1 MNKVNIPGDAKV
13 PGATV
18 SVPADLLEAAHFAAG
33 KHRSQRRKNTDA
45 DPYINH
51 PIAVANLLAG
61 FAGVTDLPVLQAAL
75 LHDTIEDTETTP
87 AEIEQLFG
95 REVLS
100 IVQEVTDDKSLP
112 QAQRKRLQIEHAPHL
127 SRSAKLIKL
136 ADKISNLRELTE
148 RDPAEWPV
156 QRKREYLEWAEK
168 VVAGLRGSHLDL
180 ERLFDQTVQEKRGLL
195 NVQ

>member
-1 MNKVNIPGDAKV
+1 MQVCEGKRMNKVNITGN
-13 PGATV
+13 ATV
-18 SVPADLLEAAHFAAG
+18 TGTKVSRTADLLAAAHFAAG

-61 FAGVTDLPVLQAAL
+61 FAAVRDVPVLQAAL

-95 REVLS
+95 REVLT

-112 QAQRKRLQIEHAPHL
+112 QAERKRLQIE
-127 SRSAKLIKL
+127 
-136 ADKISNLRELTE
+136 
-148 RDPAEWPV
+148 
-156 QRKREYLEWAEK
+156 
-168 VVAGLRGSHLDL
+168 
-180 ERLFDQTVQEKRGLL
+180 
-195 NVQ
+195 